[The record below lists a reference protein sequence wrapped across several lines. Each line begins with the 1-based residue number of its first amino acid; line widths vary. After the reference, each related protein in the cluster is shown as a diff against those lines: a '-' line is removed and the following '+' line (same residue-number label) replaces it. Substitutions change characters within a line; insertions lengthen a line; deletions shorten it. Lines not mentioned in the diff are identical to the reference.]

1 MKCPSCNR
9 KVDIK
14 DLLIIAF
21 SRGYTCPNCQTR
33 SVKSSNIEW
42 GIYGAVLA
50 VGWVANRFLG
60 SSVGF
65 WISVLLGVSLALAL
79 EYFFQELTPQ

>member
-1 MKCPSCNR
+1 MKCPSCSR

-21 SRGYTCPNCQTR
+21 SRGYTCPNCQKQ

-50 VGWVANRFLG
+50 VGWASNRFLEI
-60 SSVGF
+60 GF
-65 WISVLLGVSLALAL
+65 WVSVLLGVSIALAL
-79 EYFFQELTPQ
+79 EYFFQELTLTQ